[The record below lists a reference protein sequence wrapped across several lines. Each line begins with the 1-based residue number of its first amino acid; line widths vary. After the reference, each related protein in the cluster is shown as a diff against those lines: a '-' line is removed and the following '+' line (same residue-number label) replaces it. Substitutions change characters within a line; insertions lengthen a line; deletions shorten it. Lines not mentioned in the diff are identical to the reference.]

1 MPDPRDTPAMQQHAR
16 FKRQHPDCVL
26 LFRIGDFYE
35 MFDDDAVNVS
45 KAIGLTLTQRT
56 AGIPMAGMPH
66 HQLDTYLRKLIHAGF
81 RVAVCEQLEDASKSK
96 GIVARGITR
105 VITPGTL
112 VDESLLEEGSPA
124 TVAAVSFCESG
135 DESAAAL
142 AVIDLS
148 TGAFHLSS
156 GSQASV
162 QADLIR
168 RGVKELL
175 YADHLNGQPPPRV
188 KATMAGITLA
198 AVPRPTWQFRT
209 VEALD
214 VLHKH
219 FAVSTL
225 AGFGLHQDDPALPA
239 AGALL
244 AFLIETQTA
253 AASQTAPDAAGST
266 AASGLALRATLSHLR
281 PPTRETDS
289 GACILDAVSLR
300 SLEIERT
307 IRANTEEGSLL
318 ALFKGKQGFRT
329 QMGRRQIREWLLRPL
344 GNTAAIRS
352 RQSAVA
358 ALAENRIMAG
368 DLRDRLSGVQDV
380 ARIAGRLALDR
391 ATPRDLLGLADS
403 LARASEIA
411 ACLTDAPHLVVQQQ
425 AIAQLVST
433 LQPLAAC
440 ILDSIIASPPS
451 HAREGGVFK
460 DAIDAELDECRLLQ
474 RDSGAWI
481 AKYQQDLMDRHRVPG
496 LKVGF
501 NKIAGYFIELP
512 TAQARTA
519 PPELVRRQTLKNAER
534 FTTPDL
540 AEFERKV
547 MSAEGRAVERERQL
561 FAALCIKAVAL
572 TDPIHRFGE
581 AVATLDA
588 LLTFAD
594 NAIARAWVRPDI
606 VDEAVLDIKA
616 GRHPVLDESLGSAFV
631 PNDLCLGGTCTE
643 TPAPPLALITGPN
656 MAGKST
662 FIRQAALIA
671 VLAHAGS
678 FVPADSA
685 RIGVM
690 DRIFTRLGADDALHA
705 GQSTFMVEMIETAN
719 ILNHVTPR
727 SFVVLDEVGRGTS
740 TLDGLSL
747 AWAIVEHL
755 AGGADSAPGP
765 RTLFATHYHELTDL
779 ESTMPERLRNLHVVV
794 REWPPGD
801 PHAQIIFLHRI
812 MPGKSDQSYGLH
824 VARLAGI
831 PASVVSRGNEVLA
844 TLQVHT
850 NGSSHPPSPATHTD
864 RKLHARKPATNGQL
878 PLFTEF
884 LPHPTLDALRE
895 IKLDTLTPL
904 QAFDALRDLQ
914 QRSGA

>member
-318 ALFKGKQGFRT
+318 ALFKGKHGFRT

-380 ARIAGRLALDR
+380 AQSPDASRSIGRHR
-391 ATPRDLLGLADS
+391 AIFWVLPIHSPGHRRS
-403 LARASEIA
+403 R
-411 ACLTDAPHLVVQQQ
+411 P
-425 AIAQLVST
+425 
-433 LQPLAAC
+433 
-440 ILDSIIASPPS
+440 ASPMLRTLWFNNRPS
-451 HAREGGVFK
+451 RN
-460 DAIDAELDECRLLQ
+460 
-474 RDSGAWI
+474 S
-481 AKYQQDLMDRHRVPG
+481 Y
-496 LKVGF
+496 
-501 NKIAGYFIELP
+501 
-512 TAQARTA
+512 
-519 PPELVRRQTLKNAER
+519 
-534 FTTPDL
+534 
-540 AEFERKV
+540 
-547 MSAEGRAVERERQL
+547 
-561 FAALCIKAVAL
+561 
-572 TDPIHRFGE
+572 
-581 AVATLDA
+581 
-588 LLTFAD
+588 
-594 NAIARAWVRPDI
+594 
-606 VDEAVLDIKA
+606 
-616 GRHPVLDESLGSAFV
+616 
-631 PNDLCLGGTCTE
+631 
-643 TPAPPLALITGPN
+643 
-656 MAGKST
+656 
-662 FIRQAALIA
+662 
-671 VLAHAGS
+671 
-678 FVPADSA
+678 
-685 RIGVM
+685 
-690 DRIFTRLGADDALHA
+690 
-705 GQSTFMVEMIETAN
+705 
-719 ILNHVTPR
+719 PR
-727 SFVVLDEVGRGTS
+727 SNHS
-740 TLDGLSL
+740 PPASL
-747 AWAIVEHL
+747 IPSSPAH
-755 AGGADSAPGP
+755 PP
-765 RTLFATHYHELTDL
+765 T
-779 ESTMPERLRNLHVVV
+779 PERAASSKTPSTPNWMNAASSSATAAR
-794 REWPPGD
+794 G
-801 PHAQIIFLHRI
+801 
-812 MPGKSDQSYGLH
+812 SQS
-824 VARLAGI
+824 I
-831 PASVVSRGNEVLA
+831 SK
-844 TLQVHT
+844 T
-850 NGSSHPPSPATHTD
+850 
-864 RKLHARKPATNGQL
+864 
-878 PLFTEF
+878 
-884 LPHPTLDALRE
+884 
-895 IKLDTLTPL
+895 
-904 QAFDALRDLQ
+904 
-914 QRSGA
+914 